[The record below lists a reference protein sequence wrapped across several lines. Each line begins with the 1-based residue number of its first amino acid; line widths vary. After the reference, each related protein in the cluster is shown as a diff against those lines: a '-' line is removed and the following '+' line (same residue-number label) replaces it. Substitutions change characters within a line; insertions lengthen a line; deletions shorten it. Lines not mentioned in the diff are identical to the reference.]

1 MLLYNVTVGVDK
13 EIERE
18 WLLWMKA
25 THIPDV
31 MKTGMFVDNRMYKV
45 LTHEETESVSY
56 AIQYFAQSLDFVQ
69 TYLDKFA
76 PELRE
81 ESQNKFGMKAVAY
94 RTLLEEV

>member
-13 EIERE
+13 EIEKE
-18 WLLWMKA
+18 WLLWMKG
-25 THIPDV
+25 THIPNV
-31 MKTGMFVDNRMYKV
+31 MKTGMFLDNRIYRV

-76 PELRE
+76 PELRG
-81 ESQNKFGMKAVAY
+81 ESQKKFGMKAVAY